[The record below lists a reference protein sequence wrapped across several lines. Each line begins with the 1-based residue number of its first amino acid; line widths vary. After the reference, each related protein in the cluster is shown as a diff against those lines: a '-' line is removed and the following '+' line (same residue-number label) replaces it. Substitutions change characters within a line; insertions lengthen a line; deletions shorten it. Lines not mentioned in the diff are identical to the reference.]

1 MWSAADCFY
10 ESVSV
15 AIGRYYY
22 ADVAAC
28 SGHRWRSRTLPRSS
42 EHKHMPMAHKGTLA
56 AAGRAHYGELRCLRE
71 LQASQ
76 ACWCHAWCEDA
87 GSRRGCGCVIIDRL
101 AVRVLRYEARTFFVP
116 VRAEP
121 QWSVRVMRVL

>member
-42 EHKHMPMAHKGTLA
+42 EHKHHRITCPWHTKALWRLLV
-56 AAGRAHYGELRCLRE
+56 GRTTVSY
-71 LQASQ
+71 
-76 ACWCHAWCEDA
+76 DA
-87 GSRRGCGCVIIDRL
+87 YESSRRPR
-101 AVRVLRYEARTFFVP
+101 
-116 VRAEP
+116 RAGATHGAKMPALGE
-121 QWSVRVMRVL
+121 VVGA